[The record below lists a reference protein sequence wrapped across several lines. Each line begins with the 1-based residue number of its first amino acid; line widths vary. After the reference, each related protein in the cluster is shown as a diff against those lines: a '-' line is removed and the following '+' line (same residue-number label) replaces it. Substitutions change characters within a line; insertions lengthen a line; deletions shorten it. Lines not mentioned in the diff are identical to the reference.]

1 MLQLLVIIFIFL
13 AAYGVSSQAI
23 LYPNEW
29 RPMEILSN
37 ILYIPFYH
45 MFGEL
50 YIAERNDWPFE
61 DQLVPDDGGCFVG
74 NREDIANNEFWNESD
89 PNDVIRCPNKNVTVS
104 FLQGLYMLSV
114 NILLLNLMIAMFS
127 TTFAKIENE
136 SEKYWKFGRYFL
148 IQEYFYRSG

>member
-61 DQLVPDDGGCFVG
+61 DQLEAPDGCYVG
-74 NREDIANNEFWNESD
+74 NREGLPNEFWNVT
-89 PNDVIRCPNKNVTVS
+89 DVIRCPNKNVTVS
-104 FLQGLYMLSV
+104 FLQGM
-114 NILLLNLMIAMFS
+114 
-127 TTFAKIENE
+127 TFRGVT
-136 SEKYWKFGRYFL
+136 FGIFNGNVKL
-148 IQEYFYRSG
+148 

>member
-1 MLQLLVIIFIFL
+1 MSQMFFDMLQLLVIIFIFL

-61 DQLVPDDGGCFVG
+61 DQLEAPDGCFVG
-74 NREDIANNEFWNESD
+74 NREDIATDQFWNET
-89 PNDVIRCPNKNVTVS
+89 DVIRCPNKNVTVS
-104 FLQGLYMLSV
+104 FLQGMTHRHVTQFRRRWCS
-114 NILLLNLMIAMFS
+114 
-127 TTFAKIENE
+127 
-136 SEKYWKFGRYFL
+136 
-148 IQEYFYRSG
+148 

>member
-1 MLQLLVIIFIFL
+1 MFFDMLQLLVIIFIFL

-61 DQLVPDDGGCFVG
+61 DQLEPPDGCFVG
-74 NREDIANNEFWNESD
+74 NREDIATSAEWNET
-89 PNDVIRCPNKNVTVS
+89 DVIRCPNKNVTVS
-104 FLQGLYMLSV
+104 FLQGMISDDDV
-114 NILLLNLMIAMFS
+114 WKLLPRRP
-127 TTFAKIENE
+127 ENFWN
-136 SEKYWKFGRYFL
+136 SSKAFTCCR
-148 IQEYFYRSG
+148 

>member
-1 MLQLLVIIFIFL
+1 
-13 AAYGVSSQAI
+13 
-23 LYPNEW
+23 
-29 RPMEILSN
+29 
-37 ILYIPFYH
+37 

-61 DQLVPDDGGCFVG
+61 DQLEPPDGCFVG
-74 NREDIANNEFWNESD
+74 NREDIATSADWNET
-89 PNDVIRCPNKNVTVS
+89 DVIRCPNKNVTVS
-104 FLQGLYMLSV
+104 FLQGIYMLSV

-148 IQEYFYRSG
+148 IQEYFYRLG

>member
-1 MLQLLVIIFIFL
+1 MSQMFFDMLQLLVIIFIFL

-61 DQLVPDDGGCFVG
+61 DQLEAPDGCFVG
-74 NREDIANNEFWNESD
+74 NREDIATDQFWNET
-89 PNDVIRCPNKNVTVS
+89 DVIRCPNKNVTVS
-104 FLQGLYMLSV
+104 FLQGMTHRHMAQFL
-114 NILLLNLMIAMFS
+114 
-127 TTFAKIENE
+127 
-136 SEKYWKFGRYFL
+136 GRW
-148 IQEYFYRSG
+148 RS